1 MKRAVSLEYGG
12 KKILAYTT
20 EESTVTLYDF
30 CAMGLP
36 DELWPYRIADIVVDH
51 EVERIMS
58 ADPQYNSD
66 WKKDSAFAV
75 LSAEKGKSFF
85 DNLDKTIIVND
96 IMSLQELS
104 ELERCW
110 EYETK
115 DRYESHYRWRDQL
128 GIRDRRFFSR
138 SVASFHGDSL
148 PFPDFHE
155 IRDCVFADQM
165 ADAVASGTIRE
176 IK

>member
-20 EESTVTLYDF
+20 EESAVTLYDF

-58 ADPQYNSD
+58 VDPQYNSD
-66 WKKDSAFAV
+66 WKKDSDFAV

-115 DRYESHYRWRDQL
+115 GSYYRWHDQL
-128 GIRDRRFFSR
+128 GIRDRRFFCR
-138 SVASFHGDSL
+138 SVASFHGDSI
-148 PFPDFHE
+148 PFPDFYE
-155 IRDCVFADQM
+155 IRNYKFADQM